1 MRGYILGCVIGS
13 ATVSGLLCMD
23 SVIYV
28 IYMIWV
34 PMFY

>member
-1 MRGYILGCVIGS
+1 MRGYILGCVIGW